1 MNKNL
6 TFIFFLF
13 LMINIYC
20 QENQTNITTQELTV
34 TKSYSPK
41 LANKNKIRSRVSSSF
56 MDLSS
61 NSSITYDLLQIPVIS
76 TFSPNKASPLK
87 LQRNISQHPS
97 FNNHLD
103 FGFGN
108 RNQLYLD
115 LSNSFRIDKLQSFN
129 IDIVSFNYGNV
140 SSSLVESDESVFAF
154 ALNHLYSS
162 NKNEINHSFHVRSST
177 NNYYGIYSESEILND
192 PILLNK
198 IDTRQNRT
206 EINFLSNWKF
216 YDRFVKTASLNF
228 NSNFDSFDSNEQ
240 IIEIKA
246 DILLSFLNTN
256 FLIIPKFDLV
266 NSFFSQGYQNRNSI
280 QSNYSKF
287 ETLIQLSS
295 IQHKFKYQ
303 IGGKINY
310 MTNIQENST
319 PKIFFNPE
327 ILLSYGQNGSK
338 FQPYLTIVGGINLN
352 SYKTSSYLNP
362 FVAPTLNL
370 IPTQNLYEGRFGF
383 KSSLTSKIEFVFGT
397 HFNSQKNAFFFKRYA
412 YDNSVI
418 NNGYRL
424 ANSFGLVYDDINKFG
439 FYSELIFLQ
448 NDENS
453 LKLSFINYDYD
464 QKKISNPWNLPD
476 FVGSID
482 LNMRLEN
489 KFNIKIDARFL
500 GQRPSAYRNVFLN
513 QDIQTSPTTIKS
525 LSTLTQIKTEFNY
538 RLARKLQTYIRMQFN
553 FGKDINQW
561 DYFRLNENL
570 FIGGIR
576 YSFDLT
582 F

>member
-287 ETLIQLSS
+287 ETLIQFSS

>member
-6 TFIFFLF
+6 IFIFFF
-13 LMINIYC
+13 LNNIYC

-34 TKSYSPK
+34 TKSYSPM
-41 LANKNKIRSRVSSSF
+41 LTNKNKIRSRVSGSF

-61 NSSITYDLLQIPVIS
+61 NPSITYDLLQIPVIS

-87 LQRNISQHPS
+87 LQRNISKNSS

-115 LSNSFRIDKLQSFN
+115 LSNSFRVDKLQSFN
-129 IDIVSFNYGNV
+129 IDIVSSNYGNV
-140 SSSLVESDESVFAF
+140 SSSLVESDESLFAF

-162 NKNEINHSFHVRSST
+162 NKNEINHTFYVRSST

-192 PILLNK
+192 PVLLNK

-216 YDRFVKTASLNF
+216 YNRFIKTASLNF

-246 DILLSFLNTN
+246 DILLSFLDTS

-295 IQHKFKYQ
+295 IQYKFKYQ

-310 MTNIQENST
+310 MINIHDESG
-319 PKIFFNPE
+319 F
-327 ILLSYGQNGSK
+327 
-338 FQPYLTIVGGINLN
+338 
-352 SYKTSSYLNP
+352 TS
-362 FVAPTLNL
+362 
-370 IPTQNLYEGRFGF
+370 IP
-383 KSSLTSKIEFVFGT
+383 
-397 HFNSQKNAFFFKRYA
+397 
-412 YDNSVI
+412 
-418 NNGYRL
+418 
-424 ANSFGLVYDDINKFG
+424 
-439 FYSELIFLQ
+439 
-448 NDENS
+448 
-453 LKLSFINYDYD
+453 
-464 QKKISNPWNLPD
+464 
-476 FVGSID
+476 
-482 LNMRLEN
+482 
-489 KFNIKIDARFL
+489 
-500 GQRPSAYRNVFLN
+500 
-513 QDIQTSPTTIKS
+513 
-525 LSTLTQIKTEFNY
+525 
-538 RLARKLQTYIRMQFN
+538 
-553 FGKDINQW
+553 
-561 DYFRLNENL
+561 
-570 FIGGIR
+570 
-576 YSFDLT
+576 
-582 F
+582 

>member
-1 MNKNL
+1 
-6 TFIFFLF
+6 
-13 LMINIYC
+13 
-20 QENQTNITTQELTV
+20 
-34 TKSYSPK
+34 
-41 LANKNKIRSRVSSSF
+41 
-56 MDLSS
+56 
-61 NSSITYDLLQIPVIS
+61 
-76 TFSPNKASPLK
+76 
-87 LQRNISQHPS
+87 
-97 FNNHLD
+97 
-103 FGFGN
+103 
-108 RNQLYLD
+108 
-115 LSNSFRIDKLQSFN
+115 
-129 IDIVSFNYGNV
+129 
-140 SSSLVESDESVFAF
+140 
-154 ALNHLYSS
+154 
-162 NKNEINHSFHVRSST
+162 
-177 NNYYGIYSESEILND
+177 
-192 PILLNK
+192 
-198 IDTRQNRT
+198 
-206 EINFLSNWKF
+206 
-216 YDRFVKTASLNF
+216 
-228 NSNFDSFDSNEQ
+228 DSNEQ

-287 ETLIQLSS
+287 ETLIQLSN
-295 IQHKFKYQ
+295 IQYKFKYQ

-310 MTNIQENST
+310 ITNIQDNST
-319 PKIFFNPE
+319 PKISFNPE

-338 FQPYLTIVGGINLN
+338 FQPYLTISGGVNLN

-370 IPTQNLYEGRFGF
+370 IPTQSLYDGRFGF
-383 KSSLTSKIEFVFGT
+383 KSSLTSKIDFIFGT

-424 ANSFGLVYDDINKFG
+424 ANSYGLVYDDINKFG

-453 LKLSFINYDYD
+453 FKLSFINYDYD
-464 QKKISNPWNLPD
+464 QKKISTPWNLPD

-482 LNMRLEN
+482 LNIRLKN
-489 KFNIKIDARFL
+489 KFNIKIDAKLL
-500 GQRPSAYRNVFLN
+500 GQRPSAYKNVFLN
-513 QDIQTSPTTIKS
+513 QNIQTSPTTIKN

-538 RLARKLQTYIRMQFN
+538 RLAQKLQIYTRMQFN

>member
-1 MNKNL
+1 MNKNI

-76 TFSPNKASPLK
+76 TFRPNKASPLK

-162 NKNEINHSFHVRSST
+162 NKNEINHSFYVRSST

-287 ETLIQLSS
+287 ETLIQFSS

-424 ANSFGLVYDDINKFG
+424 ANSFGLVYDNINKFG

>member
-6 TFIFFLF
+6 ISISFFFLF
-13 LMINIYC
+13 INLYC
-20 QENQTNITTQELTV
+20 QENKTNITTQELTV
-34 TKSYSPK
+34 TKSYSPL
-41 LANKNKIRSRVSSSF
+41 LANKNKIRSKASSSF
-56 MDLSS
+56 MDISS
-61 NSSITYDLLQIPVIS
+61 NSSMTYDLLQIPVIS
-76 TFSPNKASPLK
+76 IFSPNKASPLK
-87 LQRNISQHPS
+87 LQRNISQNAS

-108 RNQLYLD
+108 RNQLYMD
-115 LSNSFRIDKLQSFN
+115 LSNSFRIDKFQSFN

-140 SSSLVESDESVFAF
+140 SSSIVESDESLFTF

-162 NKNEINHSFHVRSST
+162 NKKEINNAFHVRSYT

-216 YDRFVKTASLNF
+216 YNRFIKTASLNF

-240 IIEIKA
+240 ILEIKA
-246 DILLSFLNTN
+246 DILLEFLNTN

-295 IQHKFKYQ
+295 IQYIFKYQ

-310 MTNIQENST
+310 MTNIQQNST

-327 ILLSYGQNGSK
+327 ILISYGQNGSK
-338 FQPYLTIVGGINLN
+338 FQPYLTISGGVNLN
-352 SYKTSSYLNP
+352 SYKMSSYLNP

-370 IPTQNLYEGRFGF
+370 IPTQNLYDGRFGL
-383 KSSLTSKIEFVFGT
+383 KSSLTSKIDLIFGT

-412 YDNSVI
+412 YDSSVI

-448 NDENS
+448 NDES
-453 LKLSFINYDYD
+453 SFGLSFINYNYD
-464 QKKISNPWNLPD
+464 QKKISSPWNLPD
-476 FVGSID
+476 FEASVD
-482 LNMRLEN
+482 LNMKLMN

-500 GQRPSAYRNVFLN
+500 GRRPSAYKNVFLN
-513 QDIQTSPTTIKS
+513 QNIQTSPTTTKS

-538 RLARKLQTYIRMQFN
+538 RLAQNIQTYMRMQFN

>member
-129 IDIVSFNYGNV
+129 VDIVSFNYGNV

-287 ETLIQLSS
+287 ETLIQFSS

-310 MTNIQENST
+310 MTNIQGNST

-362 FVAPTLNL
+362 FVAPTINL

-482 LNMRLEN
+482 LNMRLQN

>member
-61 NSSITYDLLQIPVIS
+61 NSSITYDLLQIPVTS

-287 ETLIQLSS
+287 ETLIQFSS

>member
-1 MNKNL
+1 MNKNI

-76 TFSPNKASPLK
+76 TFRPNKASPLK

-162 NKNEINHSFHVRSST
+162 NKNEINHSFYVRSST

-287 ETLIQLSS
+287 ETLIQFSS

-424 ANSFGLVYDDINKFG
+424 ANSFGLVYDNINKFG

-489 KFNIKIDARFL
+489 KFNIRIDARFL

>member
-177 NNYYGIYSESEILND
+177 NNFYGIYSESEILND

-287 ETLIQLSS
+287 ETLIQFSS
-295 IQHKFKYQ
+295 IQDKFKYQ

-310 MTNIQENST
+310 MTNIQGNST

-327 ILLSYGQNGSK
+327 ILLSYGQNGSR
-338 FQPYLTIVGGINLN
+338 FQTYLTIIGGINLN

-383 KSSLTSKIEFVFGT
+383 KSSLTSKIELVFGT

-464 QKKISNPWNLPD
+464 QKKISSPWNLPD

-500 GQRPSAYRNVFLN
+500 GQRLSAYRNVFLN

>member
-61 NSSITYDLLQIPVIS
+61 NSSITYDLLQIPVTS

-287 ETLIQLSS
+287 ETLIQFSS

-412 YDNSVI
+412 YDNLVI

>member
-177 NNYYGIYSESEILND
+177 NNFYGIYSESEILND

-287 ETLIQLSS
+287 ETLIQFSS

-310 MTNIQENST
+310 MTNIQGNST

-327 ILLSYGQNGSK
+327 ILLSYGQNGSR
-338 FQPYLTIVGGINLN
+338 FQTYLTIIGGINLN

-362 FVAPTLNL
+362 FVAPTINL

-383 KSSLTSKIEFVFGT
+383 KSSLTSKIELVFGT

-500 GQRPSAYRNVFLN
+500 GQRLSAYRNVFLN